1 MCRESHHH
9 PLVCH
14 LWTSSSASYWR
25 QGEQFGTWA
34 YVHILLSYW
43 LYSMRFFLS
52 LFRLSSQ
59 PTDQEGL
66 ANQVRS
72 YLWKKT
78 LVSLLYGFSV
88 TASIYPL
95 DPYIHRGFSLNP
107 LRIRGFC
114 PVLVVEQRFGDFG
127 REKKSCWVITSKT
140 VLLFLVQY
148 CY

>member
-1 MCRESHHH
+1 M
-9 PLVCH
+9 L
-14 LWTSSSASYWR
+14 
-25 QGEQFGTWA
+25 FF
-34 YVHILLSYW
+34 LS
-43 LYSMRFFLS
+43 FFLS

-88 TASIYPL
+88 AASIYPL
-95 DPYIHRGFSLNP
+95 DPYSHRGFSLNP

-127 REKKSCWVITSKT
+127 REKKVMLSTSKT

-148 CY
+148 CYSFVLVVVCGWMRVRVTCFTYVGSKID